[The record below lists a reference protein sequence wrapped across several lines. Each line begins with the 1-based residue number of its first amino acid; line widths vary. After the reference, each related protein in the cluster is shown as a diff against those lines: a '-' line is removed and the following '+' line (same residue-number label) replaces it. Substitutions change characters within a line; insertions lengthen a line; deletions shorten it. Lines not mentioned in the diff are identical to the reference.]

1 MNLTTLMW
9 ILVAMVLLTGLPL
22 AVVEQPDWRNF
33 WGACSGISLG
43 LFAVTMAI
51 DGWVNGQ
58 IRFQFSVIRRA
69 NSPILFTASVGLVFV
84 AGLGVLAAVGLK
96 LAGIW

>member
-1 MNLTTLMW
+1 MNLTNLMW
-9 ILVAMVLLTGLPL
+9 LLVAIVVLTGLPL
-22 AVVEQPDWRNF
+22 AVAEQQEWRTF

-51 DGWVNGQ
+51 DGWVRGQ

-69 NSPILFTASVGLVFV
+69 NSPFLFHAAVGLVFA
-84 AGLGVLAAVGLK
+84 AGLGVLTAVGLK
-96 LAGIW
+96 LTGIW